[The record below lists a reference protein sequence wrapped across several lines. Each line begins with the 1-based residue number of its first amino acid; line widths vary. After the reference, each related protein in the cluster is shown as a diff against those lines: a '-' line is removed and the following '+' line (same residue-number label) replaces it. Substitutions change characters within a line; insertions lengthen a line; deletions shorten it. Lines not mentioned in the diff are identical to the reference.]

1 MQSQHSHIADEL
13 TSEILT
19 ARYQPGDRLPSERD
33 LAHRFEAN
41 RGAVREAMKVL
52 QQRGLIDIQPGGAR
66 VTPVEEASLDVIS
79 HLLALGDVPDAAL
92 VDQVLAVMGTLIEL
106 AASTAVERASNQDLE
121 RITSTIDRLLAID
134 AESSEYVE
142 ARFALHGAFMEVSGN
157 LACQLIA
164 RSLLLQFVPRLIL
177 FSEYV
182 ESAHDVAI
190 PLLTKLRHAVVAREG
205 ESVRLMLREL
215 SALNRHTVVTALEKA
230 EQALPAL
237 KEAQS

>member
-33 LAHRFEAN
+33 LAGRFDAN

-66 VTPVEEASLDVIS
+66 VNPVEEASLDVIS
-79 HLLALGDVPDAAL
+79 HLLALGEVPDTEL

-106 AASTAVERASNQDLE
+106 AASTAVERASDQDLE
-121 RITSTIDRLLAID
+121 RITSSIEALLAID
-134 AESSEYVE
+134 AESSGYVE
-142 ARFALHGAFMEVSGN
+142 ARFALLGAFMEVSGN

-164 RSLLLQFVPRLIL
+164 RSLLLQFVPRLTH
-177 FSEYV
+177 FSDYV
-182 ESAHDVAI
+182 EPTHDIAI
-190 PLLTKLRHAVVAREG
+190 PLLTKLLRAVVAREG
-205 ESVRLMLREL
+205 EQVRLLMREL
-215 SALNRHTVVTALEKA
+215 SALNRQTVVASLEKA
-230 EQALPAL
+230 EQALPAF